1 MDIVLLVE
9 NLVRGDNM
17 ASLKCV
23 GSGSSGNCYILTCNN
38 EKLILDCGLP
48 IKVIKQGLDFDL
60 QGIQAILVGHKHLD
74 HSLSA
79 NDFKKMGFEVWRPY
93 IEYAEYTSPR
103 IYHKVFG
110 KFSVKCFPLPHN
122 GTDNFGFL
130 IECEGQ
136 KILYMT
142 DFEYCPYVFTKQKIN
157 HILIECNYQQE
168 LVDRD
173 LPNYEHKIRGHC
185 SLDTCKEFIK
195 VNATDSLQTVILCHL
210 GQETTEPEECV
221 AEIQKVANKANVCV
235 AERGVEI
242 ELRKKGECPF

>member
-1 MDIVLLVE
+1 MT
-9 NLVRGDNM
+9 
-17 ASLKCV
+17 LKCI

-60 QGIQAILVGHKHLD
+60 QGIQGVLVTHCHKD
-74 HSLSA
+74 HSLSVD
-79 NDFKKMGFEVWRPY
+79 DFKKMGFDVWKPH
-93 IEYAEYTSPR
+93 IEYAEFTSHR
-103 IYHKVFG
+103 IYHKMFG
-110 KFSVKCFPLPHN
+110 KFSVQCFPLPHN

-130 IECEGQ
+130 IEVDGQ

-142 DFEYCPYVFTKQKIN
+142 DFEYCPYVFAKQKIN

-168 LVDRD
+168 LFDRY

-185 SLDTCKEFIK
+185 SLDTCKEFIN

-221 AEIQKVANKANVCV
+221 AEIQKVANKANVFV
-235 AERGVEI
+235 AMAGLEV
-242 ELRKKGECPF
+242 ELRNAGECPF

>member
-1 MDIVLLVE
+1 MT
-9 NLVRGDNM
+9 
-17 ASLKCV
+17 LKCI

-60 QGIQAILVGHKHLD
+60 GGIQGVLVTHSHGD

-79 NDFKKMGFEVWRPY
+79 EDFKKMGFDVWQPY
-93 IEYAEYTSPR
+93 IEYAGYSSQR
-103 IYHKVFG
+103 IYHNVFG

-130 IECEGQ
+130 IECDGQ

-142 DFEYCPYVFTKQKIN
+142 DFEYCPYVFAKQKIN

-173 LPNYEHKIRGHC
+173 LPNYEHKIKGHC
-185 SLDTCKEFIK
+185 SLDTCKKFIE
-195 VNATDSLQTVILCHL
+195 VNATDRLKTVLLVHM
-210 GQETTEPEECV
+210 GVETCNPEECV
-221 AEIQKVANKANVCV
+221 SEIKKVVKSCV
-235 AERGVEI
+235 FVDYARKGLETI
-242 ELRKKGECPF
+242 LRDNICPF